1 MHAAARFVERVD
13 GLVGQGAVGEVA
25 VGEAHAGRQG
35 GVGVVH
41 IMVLLVAA
49 AQVVQ
54 DLQRFVGRGRLELYL
69 LEAAFECAV
78 LFDGFAVFVDGGS
91 ADALHFA
98 ACQGRFQDIGGIETA
113 RRRTGTD
120 NRVYLIDEKNDFIVL
135 FEFFDELAQTFFKLS
150 AILRAGH
157 DGRHVERHD
166 ALSCEHA
173 RGFAAGDALR
183 EAFHDRALAHAGV
196 ADENR
201 VVLLAA
207 AEYLHHT
214 LRFAL
219 APHHGIQSALGG
231 NGGEVGAEMVD
242 DGRIG
247 LFLGARACRLL
258 VAGGLAGGGEVFG
271 RHVVGIVVVNAKRAF
286 GQFHAE
292 AFANV
297 FVGHTALF
305 EQSACGVVLFAEH
318 GQEDM
323 LHAGGAFARA
333 ARLKCGEAHEIGR
346 FLVERGALDV
356 FRFIGGQCLL
366 HFHAAAQGVRC
377 FQQQGFRIYFPRGEQ
392 TLYF

>member
-13 GLVGQGAVGEVA
+13 GLVGQGAIGEVA

-35 GVGVVH
+35 SVGVVH

-54 DLQRFVGRGRLELYL
+54 YLQRFVGRGRLELYL
-69 LEAAFECAV
+69 LETAFQGTV
-78 LFDGFAVFVDGGS
+78 LFNGFAVFVDGGR

-135 FEFFDELAQTFFKLS
+135 FEFFDELAQTFLKLS
-150 AILRAGH
+150 AILRACH
-157 DGRHVERHD
+157 DGRHVERND
-166 ALSCEHA
+166 ALACQYA
-173 RGFAAGDALR
+173 RGFAAGDALSQS
-183 EAFHDRALAHAGV
+183 FHHRTLAHAGI

-207 AEYLHHT
+207 AEDLHHA

-219 APHHGIQSALGG
+219 APHHGVQSSLGG
-231 NGGEVGAEMVD
+231 NGGEIRAEMVD
-242 DGRIG
+242 NGRIG

-323 LHAGGAFARA
+323 LHSCGCLTRA
-333 ARLKCGEAHEIGR
+333 ARFERGEAHEIGR

-377 FQQQGFRIYFPRGEQ
+377 FQQQGFCVDFP
-392 TLYF
+392 